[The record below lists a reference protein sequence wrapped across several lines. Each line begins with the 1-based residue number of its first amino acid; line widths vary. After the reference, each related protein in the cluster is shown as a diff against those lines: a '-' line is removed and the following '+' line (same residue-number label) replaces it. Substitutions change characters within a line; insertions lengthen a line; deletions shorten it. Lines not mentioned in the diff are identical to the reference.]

1 MNCHHYYS
9 DKLRVI
15 TVMSICPLS
24 VTPPTVLPSRLGDH
38 HLSPETVELIPQLL
52 LVQGHFGIIVDCLV
66 LWHGYPGRDASEG
79 EAR

>member
-15 TVMSICPLS
+15 TVTGICPLS

-38 HLSPETVELIPQLL
+38 HLGPETVELIPQLL
-52 LVQGHFGIIVDCLV
+52 LVQGHFRIIVDCLV
-66 LWHGYPGRDASEG
+66 LRQGYPGRDASEG